1 MENSGL
7 RRVIMK
13 LVSNNGVGRA
23 FPTITLTGET
33 RYHYR
38 YRDSARSNLASIAGA
53 RVKRKRECNNKQIVA
68 DKIVVRLLPLFAP

>member
-38 YRDSARSNLASIAGA
+38 YRDSVKSNLVSIVGA
-53 RVKRKRECNNKQIVA
+53 RVKR
-68 DKIVVRLLPLFAP
+68 